1 MNILILGDIMG
12 KSGRE
17 VLKKNL
23 KNLIEKNKIE
33 FVVANGEN
41 AADDGRGLTK
51 EIVNELFSLGI
62 DVITSGNHVWDK
74 KEIIELVEKNNKVL
88 RPANFVEGSP
98 GKGFGIYLSKMQKY
112 KIGVINLIGN
122 VFMKKSDDVF
132 KVASDLKNKLKLKK
146 DVDFL
151 IIDFHGEI
159 TSEKMA
165 IGHFFDG
172 ASTVVVGTHTH
183 IPTAD
188 TRILKKGTAY
198 QTDIGM
204 CGDYDSV
211 IGMNKENSIKKFL
224 KDKNAINHFPANGEA
239 SLSGI
244 LIEANL
250 NNGLAQKVKRIIIG
264 GSLIWF
270 YGWAFSLGWNKT

>member
-12 KSGRE
+12 RSGRE

-23 KNLIEKNKIE
+23 NDLIEENKID

-41 AADDGRGLTK
+41 AADDGKGITQ
-51 EIVNELFSLGI
+51 EIANELLSSGI

-88 RPANFVEGSP
+88 RPANFAEGSP
-98 GKGFGIYLSKMQKY
+98 GKGFGIYFSKKHKY

-122 VFMKKSDDVF
+122 VFMRKSNDAF
-132 KVASDLKNKLKLKK
+132 KVASDLKNKIKLKK

-172 ASTVVVGTHTH
+172 VSTAGVGTHTH

-188 TRILKKGTAY
+188 TRILKNGTAF

-211 IGMNKENSIKKFL
+211 IGMNKENSIKRFL
-224 KDKNAINHFPANGEA
+224 KDKNAINNFPANGEA
-239 SLSGI
+239 SISGI

-250 NNGLAQKVKRIIIG
+250 NNGLAQKVRRIIKG
-264 GSLIWF
+264 GSLV
-270 YGWAFSLGWNKT
+270 

>member
-1 MNILILGDIMG
+1 
-12 KSGRE
+12 
-17 VLKKNL
+17 
-23 KNLIEKNKIE
+23 
-33 FVVANGEN
+33 
-41 AADDGRGLTK
+41 
-51 EIVNELFSLGI
+51 
-62 DVITSGNHVWDK
+62 
-74 KEIIELVEKNNKVL
+74 
-88 RPANFVEGSP
+88 
-98 GKGFGIYLSKMQKY
+98 
-112 KIGVINLIGN
+112 
-122 VFMKKSDDVF
+122 
-132 KVASDLKNKLKLKK
+132 
-146 DVDFL
+146 
-151 IIDFHGEI
+151 
-159 TSEKMA
+159 MA

-250 NNGLAQKVKRIIIG
+250 KNGLAQKVKRIIIG
-264 GSLIWF
+264 GSL
-270 YGWAFSLGWNKT
+270 T